1 MSPLR
6 WGLRGFGLFVLTTV
20 VVSFVHLTTFGKGY
34 QDLARGSVAPVAGGT
49 MYLALLILLGV
60 AVPSAMAIFCVY
72 LLGRRFGASRVVVIG
87 PVLLL
92 LAMVP
97 LFIIEVSFRRASVF
111 IPYGI
116 GQILAGLFLSRSFPR
131 L

>member
-1 MSPLR
+1 M
-6 WGLRGFGLFVLTTV
+6 LTTV